1 MIAEYSAFAPRM
13 TDVFHSMGLDALLTS
28 ERINAFYELYRFL
41 VTENEKYNLT
51 AVTDPDGVILLHF
64 ADSLLGEAL
73 IPRGATVID
82 VGCGAGFPSLPLALF
97 RPDIRL
103 TATDA
108 TAKKIGFV
116 SEAAARMGLTNLTAI
131 TARAEVLARTD
142 EHRDRYDLATA
153 RAVAALP
160 MLLELCAPLVRRGGR
175 VLALKGRTA
184 MEELAAARHAAG
196 ELKCKVT
203 FTKEY
208 TIGEGE
214 DAQGRGILLFEKVA
228 QTPEA
233 YPRPFA
239 RIKSRP
245 L

>member
-1 MIAEYSAFAPRM
+1 MIADYTAFIPKLTAIFESLGLAP
-13 TDVFHSMGLDALLTS
+13 LLTP
-28 ERINAFYELYRFL
+28 ERRDAFYELYRFL
-41 VTENEKYNLT
+41 VEENEKYNLT
-51 AVTDPDGVILLHF
+51 AVTDPEGVILLHF
-64 ADSLLGEAL
+64 ADSLMGESL
-73 IPRGATVID
+73 IPRGATVVD
-82 VGCGAGFPSLPLALF
+82 VGCGAGFPSLPLALC
-97 RPDIRL
+97 RPDLRI

-116 SEAAARMGLTNLTAI
+116 TEAAARMSLGNLTALS
-131 TARAEVLARTD
+131 ARAEVLARG
-142 EHRDRYDLATA
+142 EHRDLYDVATA

-160 MLLELCAPLVRRGGR
+160 MLLELCAPLVRRGGH

-184 MEELAAARHAAG
+184 MEELEASRHAAG
-196 ELKCKVT
+196 ELKCKVV

-208 TIGEGE
+208 QIGEGE
-214 DAQGRGILLFEKVA
+214 SAQGRGILLFEKTA
-228 QTPEA
+228 KTPET